1 MLYGAEMP
9 RVIVYTFCS
18 DKSRVSVRPLLRC
31 LLLIPGRLYIVERS
45 RRHLA
50 VEKMPYELFL

>member
-18 DKSRVSVRPLLRC
+18 DENRVSVRPLPKC
-31 LLLIPGRLYIVERS
+31 LLLIPGRLDIVERL
-45 RRHLA
+45 RHHLA
-50 VEKMPYELFL
+50 VEKMPHELFL